1 MAVVKRLNSKILESI
16 LAVQI
21 EMPGSKNI
29 LQKKKCIKDDLL
41 FKALKGGGTQAL
53 IL

>member
-16 LAVQI
+16 SAIQI
-21 EMPGSKNI
+21 ETPGSKNI
-29 LQKKKCIKDDLL
+29 LQKKCIKDDLL
-41 FKALKGGGTQAL
+41 FEALKGGGTQAL

>member
-29 LQKKKCIKDDLL
+29 LQKKNV
-41 FKALKGGGTQAL
+41 LKMTFFL
-53 IL
+53 KL

>member
-29 LQKKKCIKDDLL
+29 LQKKKCIKDDL